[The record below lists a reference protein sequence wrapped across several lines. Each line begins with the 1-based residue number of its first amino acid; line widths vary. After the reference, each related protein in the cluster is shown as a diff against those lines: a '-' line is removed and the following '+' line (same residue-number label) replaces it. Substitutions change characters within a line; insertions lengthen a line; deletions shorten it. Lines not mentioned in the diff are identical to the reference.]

1 MNNSRY
7 LKGPSFYRETD
18 QDIFW
23 GRDEEIQ
30 DLYYL
35 VSNSDFSI
43 CYARSGEGKSSLI
56 NAGLI
61 PLLREKG
68 FLPICIR
75 FTSSNYKEE
84 NPDFDNVI
92 GETLDNAI
100 NKVGNGSFYK
110 SLYIDISQDEISL
123 CDSIWWKLRV
133 NEIRKDAFT
142 TLTPI
147 LIFDQF
153 EEIFTC
159 SENLEWVNKYFAW
172 LESLYNDMNPLDD
185 ANIGRLP
192 KKFKVL
198 LSLRSEYVCELDYW
212 SMQRYFIPS
221 LKNNRY
227 YLKALTENSAE
238 KIVNEIFSKT
248 KIDNI
253 SKEDVLTFSQNDDM
267 ERSYADS
274 PCKSAL
280 KLSLILDTCY
290 RYGEKI
296 NDLVDKKGN
305 VLSLADILDIY
316 YDESTKELSQEQRSK
331 LEDLLVDSNGRRTKV
346 SIVDISAKT
355 KISETQLERLKEKRI
370 ITTTNSNDIEIAHDC
385 MCDIVSK
392 HSTERRKILEQERIL
407 AVKNKWFVMI
417 FVLLTICGVSSFLCW
432 HTWGYNEIHENY
444 KTSRCLSIAIKDT
457 LFGWVGLSSLL
468 LYFLPLTAI
477 GIYCR
482 MKKGVREYVKIT
494 DILSVLCGTLSVIA
508 ACFLRDTIFCNII
521 GTPNLSDSIW
531 YSVVP
536 LLLYFSCVLYLWE
549 NLNIKRKTLFCFSG
563 VILLFPIIEL
573 SNVFFNGFT
582 FLGLALVSIGLLVHT
597 FKKLSIKGCVFC
609 VTMNALVLAASIIAH
624 LGFWPWQE
632 IKYSEVNV
640 HYSKPWK
647 EIVIEKGNKYGA
659 LDAETG
665 DTIVPCLFDGITRD
679 SITGDGFVLLLSPK
693 CEELSDSLFGATDA
707 GSIKKQL
714 EDMGVYAQLNNKNGI
729 RYIGYADQ
737 MLYDISKEDATYKG
751 KAAKAYFAVRDGLYK
766 GIKQNTSISKIDT
779 TALMAL
785 YRMESDSINTLY
797 DILKDSS
804 DVNLTE
810 LLITHSARQM
820 AIATMMDMIN
830 DNRSKFSLLY
840 AFNSYIWSYF
850 SKEFYDKHFDIIANT
865 QLNYNQQIK
874 FGYAGL
880 SNDTIMTTREYDQ
893 SFSLNAKFSNKD
905 FSTLGVLS
913 LWQYVYVHTMS
924 LTTALYKIYFEKNL
938 QSMIDEESQPL
949 ISVLVQLSK
958 SISFDSKDVDKV
970 IANFHTGK
978 DLAESVSDI
987 VSLKHSDQI
996 HLVDSLTSI
1005 IDKYKSFSPF
1015 SFFNEN
1021 SLKNVRNIAKKNI
1034 SIFYTLY
1041 DICSKRNDYQYAIFR
1056 QKLIDNLML
1065 ANFCGSDIINHVN
1078 RLELKDSTYFN
1089 RTYEYM
1095 RGIAH
1100 KVNEIRES
1108 AKALGDNELKQLK
1121 KIVQRNPVLGTPNL
1135 LNFEK

>member
-84 NPDFDNVI
+84 NPDFDNII

-172 LESLYNDMNPLDD
+172 LENLYNDMNPLDD

-212 SMQRYFIPS
+212 SMQRYFIPP

-238 KIVNEIFSKT
+238 KIVNEILSKT

-392 HSTERRKILEQERIL
+392 HSTERRKILEQERII

-432 HTWGYNEIHENY
+432 HTWGYNEIHENCI
-444 KTSRCLSIAIKDT
+444 TSRSLSIAIKDT

-508 ACFLRDTIFCNII
+508 VCFLRDTIFCNII
-521 GTPNLSDSIW
+521 GIPHLSDSMW

-549 NLNIKRKTLFCFSG
+549 NLNIKRKTLFCFPG

-582 FLGLALVSIGLLVHT
+582 FLGLALVSIGLLVLT

-647 EIVIEKGNKYGA
+647 EIIIEKGHKYGA

-665 DTIVPCLFDGITRD
+665 DTIVPCLFDGIT
-679 SITGDGFVLLLSPK
+679 SKGFVLLLSPK

-707 GSIKKQL
+707 GSIKKRL
-714 EDMGVYAQLNNKNGI
+714 EDMDVYAQLNNKNGI

-766 GIKQNTSISKIDT
+766 GIKQNSSINKIDT

-797 DILKDSS
+797 DKLKVRS

-820 AIATMMDMIN
+820 AVATMMDMIN
-830 DNRSKFSLLY
+830 DNRSKFSLLF
-840 AFNSYIWSYF
+840 AFKCYICSYF
-850 SKEFYDKHFDIIANT
+850 SKEFYDKHVDIFANS
-865 QLNYNQQIK
+865 QLNFNQQIK
-874 FGYAGL
+874 YVRL
-880 SNDTIMTTREYDQ
+880 SNDTIMTAREYDQ
-893 SFSLNAKFSNKD
+893 SFSLDAKFSNKD

-913 LWQYVYVHTMS
+913 LWQYVYVNTMS
-924 LTTALYKIYFEKNL
+924 LTTALYKIYLEKNL
-938 QSMIDEESQPL
+938 QSKIDEITQL
-949 ISVLVQLSK
+949 QRSVLVQLSK

-978 DLAESVSDI
+978 DLAKSVRDI

-1015 SFFNEN
+1015 SFINEN
-1021 SLKNVRNIAKKNI
+1021 SLKNIRNIAKKNI

-1041 DICSKRNDYQYAIFR
+1041 DSCSKRNDYQYAIFR
-1056 QKLIDNLML
+1056 QKLIDNLLL
-1065 ANFCGSDIINHVN
+1065 ASFCGSDIINDVN
-1078 RLELKDSTYFN
+1078 RLERKDSTYFN

-1095 RGIAH
+1095 RVIAH
-1100 KVNEIRES
+1100 QVNEIRES
-1108 AKALGDNELKQLK
+1108 AKALGDNELKQIK
-1121 KIVQRNPVLGTPNL
+1121 KILQRNPLLGTPNL

>member
-84 NPDFDNVI
+84 NPDFDNII

-172 LESLYNDMNPLDD
+172 LENLYNDMNPLDD

-212 SMQRYFIPS
+212 SMQRYFIPP

-238 KIVNEIFSKT
+238 KIVNEILSKT

-392 HSTERRKILEQERIL
+392 HSTERRKILEQERII

-432 HTWGYNEIHENY
+432 HTWGYNEIHENCI
-444 KTSRCLSIAIKDT
+444 TSRSLSIAIKDT

-521 GTPNLSDSIW
+521 GLPNLSDSIW

-549 NLNIKRKTLFCFSG
+549 NLNIKRKTLFCFPG

-582 FLGLALVSIGLLVHT
+582 FLGLALVSIGLLVLT

-647 EIVIEKGNKYGA
+647 EIIIEKGHKYGA

-665 DTIVPCLFDGITRD
+665 DTIVPCLFDGIT
-679 SITGDGFVLLLSPK
+679 SKGFVLLLSPK

-707 GSIKKQL
+707 GSIKKRL
-714 EDMGVYAQLNNKNGI
+714 EDMDVYAQLNNKNGI

-766 GIKQNTSISKIDT
+766 GIKQNSSINKIDT

-797 DILKDSS
+797 DKLKVRS

-820 AIATMMDMIN
+820 AVATMMDMIN
-830 DNRSKFSLLY
+830 DNRSKFSLLF
-840 AFNSYIWSYF
+840 AFKCYICSYF
-850 SKEFYDKHFDIIANT
+850 SKEFYDKHVDIFANS
-865 QLNYNQQIK
+865 QLNFNQQIK
-874 FGYAGL
+874 YVRL
-880 SNDTIMTTREYDQ
+880 SNDTIMTAREYDQ
-893 SFSLNAKFSNKD
+893 SFSLDAKFSNKD

-913 LWQYVYVHTMS
+913 LWQCVYVNTMS
-924 LTTALYKIYFEKNL
+924 LTTMLYKKYVNNL
-938 QSMIDEESQPL
+938 QSKIDEIAQL
-949 ISVLVQLSK
+949 QRSVLGKLKKPLPV
-958 SISFDSKDVDKV
+958 DSKNVNKA
-970 IANFHTGK
+970 IANYDMK
-978 DLAESVSDI
+978 KVAELAMGNLFRKNSEQKS
-987 VSLKHSDQI
+987 
-996 HLVDSLTSI
+996 LVDSLASI

-1015 SFFNEN
+1015 SFFNKN
-1021 SLKNVRNIAKKNI
+1021 SLKNVRNIANKNI

-1041 DICSKRNDYQYAIFR
+1041 DSCSKRNDYHYAIFR
-1056 QKLIDNLML
+1056 QKLIDNLLL
-1065 ANFCGSDIINHVN
+1065 ASFCGRDIINDVKC
-1078 RLELKDSTYFN
+1078 LELKDSTYFKQ
-1089 RTYEYM
+1089 TYKYM
-1095 RGIAH
+1095 RNLAKEVKKTREED
-1100 KVNEIRES
+1100 KVLEDI
-1108 AKALGDNELKQLK
+1108 LKQLK
-1121 KIVQRNPVLGTPNL
+1121 KALQRNPILSTLNL

>member
-84 NPDFDNVI
+84 NPDFDNII

-172 LESLYNDMNPLDD
+172 LENLYNDMNPLDD

-212 SMQRYFIPS
+212 SMQRYFIPP

-238 KIVNEIFSKT
+238 KIVNEILSKT

-392 HSTERRKILEQERIL
+392 HSTERRKILEQERII

-432 HTWGYNEIHENY
+432 HTWGYNEIHENCR
-444 KTSRCLSIAIKDT
+444 TSRSLSIAIKDT

-508 ACFLRDTIFCNII
+508 VCFLRDTIFCNII
-521 GTPNLSDSIW
+521 GIPHLSDSMW

-549 NLNIKRKTLFCFSG
+549 NLNIKRKTLFCFPG

-647 EIVIEKGNKYGA
+647 EIIIEKGHKYGA

-665 DTIVPCLFDGITRD
+665 DTIVPCLFDGIT
-679 SITGDGFVLLLSPK
+679 SDGFVLLLSPK
-693 CEELSDSLFGATDA
+693 CEELSDSLWGATDA
-707 GSIKKQL
+707 GSIKKRL

-830 DNRSKFSLLY
+830 DNSSKFSLLS

-874 FGYAGL
+874 IGYAGL
-880 SNDTIMTTREYDQ
+880 SNDTITTTREYDQ
-893 SFSLNAKFSNKD
+893 SFSLDAKFSNKD

-913 LWQYVYVHTMS
+913 LWQCVYVNTMS
-924 LTTALYKIYFEKNL
+924 LTTALYKIYLEKNL

-978 DLAESVSDI
+978 DLAKSVRDI

-1015 SFFNEN
+1015 SFINEN
-1021 SLKNVRNIAKKNI
+1021 SLKNIRNIAKKNI

-1041 DICSKRNDYQYAIFR
+1041 DSCSKRNDYQYAIFR
-1056 QKLIDNLML
+1056 QKLIDNLLL
-1065 ANFCGSDIINHVN
+1065 ASFCGSDIINDVN
-1078 RLELKDSTYFN
+1078 RLERKDSTYFN

-1095 RGIAH
+1095 RVIAH
-1100 KVNEIRES
+1100 QVNEIRES
-1108 AKALGDNELKQLK
+1108 AKALGDNELKQIK
-1121 KIVQRNPVLGTPNL
+1121 KILQRNPLLGTPNL

>member
-84 NPDFDNVI
+84 NPDFDNII

-172 LESLYNDMNPLDD
+172 LENLYNDMNPLDD

-212 SMQRYFIPS
+212 SMQRYFIPP

-238 KIVNEIFSKT
+238 KIVNEILSKT

-392 HSTERRKILEQERIL
+392 HSTERRKILEQERII

-432 HTWGYNEIHENY
+432 HTWGYNEIHENCI
-444 KTSRCLSIAIKDT
+444 TSRSLSIAIKDT

-508 ACFLRDTIFCNII
+508 VCFLRDTIFCNII
-521 GTPNLSDSIW
+521 GIPHLSDSMW

-549 NLNIKRKTLFCFSG
+549 NLNIKRKTLFCFPG

-582 FLGLALVSIGLLVHT
+582 FLGLALVSIGLLVLT

-647 EIVIEKGNKYGA
+647 EIIIEKGHKYGA

-665 DTIVPCLFDGITRD
+665 DTIVPCLFDGIT
-679 SITGDGFVLLLSPK
+679 SDGFVLLLSPK
-693 CEELSDSLFGATDA
+693 CEELSDSLWGATDA
-707 GSIKKQL
+707 GSIKKRL

-797 DILKDSS
+797 DKLKVRS

-820 AIATMMDMIN
+820 AVATMMDMIN
-830 DNRSKFSLLY
+830 DNRSKFSLLF
-840 AFNSYIWSYF
+840 AFKCYICSYF
-850 SKEFYDKHFDIIANT
+850 SKEFYDKHVDIFANS
-865 QLNYNQQIK
+865 QLNFNQQIK
-874 FGYAGL
+874 YVRL
-880 SNDTIMTTREYDQ
+880 SNDTIMTAREYDQ
-893 SFSLNAKFSNKD
+893 SFSLDAKFSNKD

-913 LWQYVYVHTMS
+913 LWQCVYVNTMS
-924 LTTALYKIYFEKNL
+924 LTTMLYKKYVNNL
-938 QSMIDEESQPL
+938 QSKIDEIAQL
-949 ISVLVQLSK
+949 QRSVLGKLKKPLPV
-958 SISFDSKDVDKV
+958 DSKNVNKA
-970 IANFHTGK
+970 IANYDMK
-978 DLAESVSDI
+978 KVAELAMGNLFRKNSEQKS
-987 VSLKHSDQI
+987 
-996 HLVDSLTSI
+996 LVDSLASI

-1015 SFFNEN
+1015 SFINEN
-1021 SLKNVRNIAKKNI
+1021 SLKNIRNIAKKNI

-1041 DICSKRNDYQYAIFR
+1041 DSCSKRNDYQYAIFR
-1056 QKLIDNLML
+1056 QKLIDNLLL
-1065 ANFCGSDIINHVN
+1065 ASFCGSDIINDVN
-1078 RLELKDSTYFN
+1078 RLERKDSTYFN

-1095 RGIAH
+1095 RVIAH
-1100 KVNEIRES
+1100 QVNEIRES
-1108 AKALGDNELKQLK
+1108 AKALGDNELKQIK
-1121 KIVQRNPVLGTPNL
+1121 KILQRNPLLGTPNL

>member
-84 NPDFDNVI
+84 NPDFDNII

-172 LESLYNDMNPLDD
+172 LENLYNDMNPLDD

-212 SMQRYFIPS
+212 SMQRYFIPP

-238 KIVNEIFSKT
+238 KIVNEILSKT

-392 HSTERRKILEQERIL
+392 HSTERRKILEQERII

-432 HTWGYNEIHENY
+432 HTWGYNEIHENCR
-444 KTSRCLSIAIKDT
+444 TSRSLSIAIKDT

-508 ACFLRDTIFCNII
+508 VCFLRDTIFCNII
-521 GTPNLSDSIW
+521 GIPHLSDSMW

-549 NLNIKRKTLFCFSG
+549 NLNIKRKTLFCFPG

-582 FLGLALVSIGLLVHT
+582 FLGLALVSIGLLVLT

-647 EIVIEKGNKYGA
+647 EIIIEKGHKYGA

-665 DTIVPCLFDGITRD
+665 DTIVPCLFDGIT
-679 SITGDGFVLLLSPK
+679 SDGFVLLLSPK
-693 CEELSDSLFGATDA
+693 CEELSDSLWGATDA
-707 GSIKKQL
+707 GSIKKRL

-830 DNRSKFSLLY
+830 DNSSKFSLLS
-840 AFNSYIWSYF
+840 AFNSYIWPYF
-850 SKEFYDKHFDIIANT
+850 SKEFYDKHVDIFANS
-865 QLNYNQQIK
+865 QLNFNQQIK
-874 FGYAGL
+874 YVRL
-880 SNDTIMTTREYDQ
+880 SNDTIMTAREYDQ
-893 SFSLNAKFSNKD
+893 SFSLDAKFSNKD

-913 LWQYVYVHTMS
+913 LWQYVYVNTMS
-924 LTTALYKIYFEKNL
+924 LTTMLYKKYVNNL
-938 QSMIDEESQPL
+938 QSKIDEIAQL
-949 ISVLVQLSK
+949 QRSVLGKLKKPLPV
-958 SISFDSKDVDKV
+958 DSKNVNKA
-970 IANFHTGK
+970 IANYDMK
-978 DLAESVSDI
+978 KVAELAMGNLFRKNSEQKS
-987 VSLKHSDQI
+987 
-996 HLVDSLTSI
+996 LVDSLASI

-1015 SFFNEN
+1015 SFFNKN
-1021 SLKNVRNIAKKNI
+1021 SLKNVRNIANKNI

-1041 DICSKRNDYQYAIFR
+1041 DSCSKRNDYHYAIFR
-1056 QKLIDNLML
+1056 QKLIDNLLL
-1065 ANFCGSDIINHVN
+1065 ASFCGRDIINDVKC
-1078 RLELKDSTYFN
+1078 LELKDSTYFKQ
-1089 RTYEYM
+1089 TYKYM
-1095 RGIAH
+1095 RNLAKEVKKTREED
-1100 KVNEIRES
+1100 KVLEDI
-1108 AKALGDNELKQLK
+1108 LKQLK
-1121 KIVQRNPVLGTPNL
+1121 KALQRNPILSTLNL

>member
-84 NPDFDNVI
+84 NPDFDNII

-172 LESLYNDMNPLDD
+172 LENLYNDMNPLDD

-212 SMQRYFIPS
+212 SMQRYFIPP

-238 KIVNEIFSKT
+238 KIVNEILSKT

-392 HSTERRKILEQERIL
+392 HSTERRKILEQERII

-432 HTWGYNEIHENY
+432 HTWGYNEIHENCI
-444 KTSRCLSIAIKDT
+444 TSRSLSIAIKDT

-521 GTPNLSDSIW
+521 GLPNLSDSIW

-549 NLNIKRKTLFCFSG
+549 NLNIKRKTLFCFPG

-647 EIVIEKGNKYGA
+647 EIIIEKEHKYGA

-665 DTIVPCLFDGITRD
+665 DTIVPCLFDGIT
-679 SITGDGFVLLLSPK
+679 SDGFVLLLSPK
-693 CEELSDSLFGATDA
+693 CEELSDSLWGATDA

-714 EDMGVYAQLNNKNGI
+714 EDMDVYAQLNNKNGI

-737 MLYDISKEDATYKG
+737 ILYDISKEDATYKG

-797 DILKDSS
+797 YILKDSS

-880 SNDTIMTTREYDQ
+880 SNDTITTTREYDQ
-893 SFSLNAKFSNKD
+893 SFSLDAKFSNKD

-913 LWQYVYVHTMS
+913 LWQCVYVNTMS
-924 LTTALYKIYFEKNL
+924 LTTMLYKKYVNNL
-938 QSMIDEESQPL
+938 QSKIDEIAQL
-949 ISVLVQLSK
+949 QRSVLGKLKKPLPV
-958 SISFDSKDVDKV
+958 DSKNVNKA
-970 IANFHTGK
+970 IANYDMK
-978 DLAESVSDI
+978 KVAELAMGNLFRKNSEQKS
-987 VSLKHSDQI
+987 
-996 HLVDSLTSI
+996 LVDSLASI

-1015 SFFNEN
+1015 SFFNKN
-1021 SLKNVRNIAKKNI
+1021 SLKNVRSIANKNI

-1041 DICSKRNDYQYAIFR
+1041 DSCSKRNDYQYAIFR
-1056 QKLIDNLML
+1056 QKLIDNLLL
-1065 ANFCGSDIINHVN
+1065 ASFCGRDIINDVKC
-1078 RLELKDSTYFN
+1078 LELKDSTYFKQ
-1089 RTYEYM
+1089 TYKYM
-1095 RGIAH
+1095 RNLAKEVKKTREED
-1100 KVNEIRES
+1100 KVLEDI
-1108 AKALGDNELKQLK
+1108 LKQLK
-1121 KIVQRNPVLGTPNL
+1121 KALQRNPILSTLNL

>member
-84 NPDFDNVI
+84 NPDFDNII

-172 LESLYNDMNPLDD
+172 LENLYNDMNPLDD

-212 SMQRYFIPS
+212 SMQRYFIPP

-238 KIVNEIFSKT
+238 KIVNEILSKT

-392 HSTERRKILEQERIL
+392 HSTERRKILEQERII

-432 HTWGYNEIHENY
+432 HTWGYNEIHENCR
-444 KTSRCLSIAIKDT
+444 TSRSLSIAIKDT

-508 ACFLRDTIFCNII
+508 VCFLRDTIFCNII
-521 GTPNLSDSIW
+521 GIPHLSDSMW

-549 NLNIKRKTLFCFSG
+549 NLNIKRKTLFCFPG

-582 FLGLALVSIGLLVHT
+582 FLGLALVSIGLLVLT

-647 EIVIEKGNKYGA
+647 EIIIEKGHKYGA

-665 DTIVPCLFDGITRD
+665 DTIVPCLFDGIT
-679 SITGDGFVLLLSPK
+679 SDGFVLLLSPK
-693 CEELSDSLFGATDA
+693 CEELSDSLWGATDA
-707 GSIKKQL
+707 GSIKKRL

-820 AIATMMDMIN
+820 AVATMMDMIN
-830 DNRSKFSLLY
+830 DNRSKFSLLF
-840 AFNSYIWSYF
+840 AFKCYICSYF
-850 SKEFYDKHFDIIANT
+850 SKEFYDKHVDIFANS
-865 QLNYNQQIK
+865 QLNFNQQIK
-874 FGYAGL
+874 YVRL
-880 SNDTIMTTREYDQ
+880 SNDTIMTAREYDQ
-893 SFSLNAKFSNKD
+893 SFSLDAKFSNKD

-913 LWQYVYVHTMS
+913 LWQYVYVNTMS
-924 LTTALYKIYFEKNL
+924 LTTMLYKKYVNNL
-938 QSMIDEESQPL
+938 QSKIDEIAQL
-949 ISVLVQLSK
+949 QRSVLGKLKKPLPV
-958 SISFDSKDVDKV
+958 DSKNVNKA
-970 IANFHTGK
+970 IANYDMK
-978 DLAESVSDI
+978 KVAELAMGNLFRKNSEQKS
-987 VSLKHSDQI
+987 
-996 HLVDSLTSI
+996 LVDSLASI

-1015 SFFNEN
+1015 SFFNKN
-1021 SLKNVRNIAKKNI
+1021 SLKNVRNIANKNI

-1041 DICSKRNDYQYAIFR
+1041 DSCSKRNDYHYAIFR
-1056 QKLIDNLML
+1056 QKLIDNLLL
-1065 ANFCGSDIINHVN
+1065 ASFCGRDIINDVKC
-1078 RLELKDSTYFN
+1078 LELKDSTYFKQ
-1089 RTYEYM
+1089 TYKYM
-1095 RGIAH
+1095 RNLAKEVKKTREED
-1100 KVNEIRES
+1100 KVLEDI
-1108 AKALGDNELKQLK
+1108 LKQLK
-1121 KIVQRNPVLGTPNL
+1121 KALQRNPILSTLNL

>member
-84 NPDFDNVI
+84 NPDFDNII

-172 LESLYNDMNPLDD
+172 LENLYNDMNPLDD

-212 SMQRYFIPS
+212 SMQRYFIPP

-238 KIVNEIFSKT
+238 KIVNEILSKT

-253 SKEDVLTFSQNDDM
+253 SKEDVLTFSQNDDF

-392 HSTERRKILEQERIL
+392 HSTERRKILEQERII

-432 HTWGYNEIHENY
+432 HTWGYNEIHENCR
-444 KTSRCLSIAIKDT
+444 TSRSLSIAIKDT

-521 GTPNLSDSIW
+521 GLPNLSDSIW

-549 NLNIKRKTLFCFSG
+549 NLNIKRKTLFF
-563 VILLFPIIEL
+563 
-573 SNVFFNGFT
+573 
-582 FLGLALVSIGLLVHT
+582 
-597 FKKLSIKGCVFC
+597 
-609 VTMNALVLAASIIAH
+609 
-624 LGFWPWQE
+624 
-632 IKYSEVNV
+632 
-640 HYSKPWK
+640 
-647 EIVIEKGNKYGA
+647 
-659 LDAETG
+659 
-665 DTIVPCLFDGITRD
+665 
-679 SITGDGFVLLLSPK
+679 
-693 CEELSDSLFGATDA
+693 
-707 GSIKKQL
+707 
-714 EDMGVYAQLNNKNGI
+714 
-729 RYIGYADQ
+729 
-737 MLYDISKEDATYKG
+737 
-751 KAAKAYFAVRDGLYK
+751 
-766 GIKQNTSISKIDT
+766 
-779 TALMAL
+779 
-785 YRMESDSINTLY
+785 
-797 DILKDSS
+797 
-804 DVNLTE
+804 
-810 LLITHSARQM
+810 
-820 AIATMMDMIN
+820 
-830 DNRSKFSLLY
+830 
-840 AFNSYIWSYF
+840 
-850 SKEFYDKHFDIIANT
+850 
-865 QLNYNQQIK
+865 
-874 FGYAGL
+874 
-880 SNDTIMTTREYDQ
+880 
-893 SFSLNAKFSNKD
+893 
-905 FSTLGVLS
+905 
-913 LWQYVYVHTMS
+913 
-924 LTTALYKIYFEKNL
+924 
-938 QSMIDEESQPL
+938 
-949 ISVLVQLSK
+949 
-958 SISFDSKDVDKV
+958 
-970 IANFHTGK
+970 
-978 DLAESVSDI
+978 
-987 VSLKHSDQI
+987 
-996 HLVDSLTSI
+996 
-1005 IDKYKSFSPF
+1005 
-1015 SFFNEN
+1015 
-1021 SLKNVRNIAKKNI
+1021 
-1034 SIFYTLY
+1034 
-1041 DICSKRNDYQYAIFR
+1041 
-1056 QKLIDNLML
+1056 
-1065 ANFCGSDIINHVN
+1065 
-1078 RLELKDSTYFN
+1078 
-1089 RTYEYM
+1089 
-1095 RGIAH
+1095 
-1100 KVNEIRES
+1100 
-1108 AKALGDNELKQLK
+1108 
-1121 KIVQRNPVLGTPNL
+1121 
-1135 LNFEK
+1135 

>member
-84 NPDFDNVI
+84 NPDFDNII

-172 LESLYNDMNPLDD
+172 LENLYNDMNPLDD

-212 SMQRYFIPS
+212 SMQRYFIPP

-238 KIVNEIFSKT
+238 KIVNEILSKT

-392 HSTERRKILEQERIL
+392 HSTERRKILEQGRII

-432 HTWGYNEIHENY
+432 HTWGYNEIHENCI
-444 KTSRCLSIAIKDT
+444 TSRSLSIAIKDT

-508 ACFLRDTIFCNII
+508 VCFLRDTIFCNII
-521 GTPNLSDSIW
+521 GIPHLSDSMW

-549 NLNIKRKTLFCFSG
+549 NLNIKRKTLFCFPG

-582 FLGLALVSIGLLVHT
+582 FLGLALVSIGLLVLT

-624 LGFWPWQE
+624 LGFWPWK
-632 IKYSEVNV
+632 ITNYSEVKK
-640 HYSKPWK
+640 YSKPWK
-647 EIVIEKGNKYGA
+647 YIIIEKGHRYGA
-659 LDAETG
+659 LDAITG
-665 DTIVPCLFDGITRD
+665 DTIVPCLFDGITPGRF
-679 SITGDGFVLLLSPK
+679 IMLLSPK
-693 CEELSDSLFGATDA
+693 CEELSDSLFGGTDA
-707 GSIKKQL
+707 NSIKELLKNRG
-714 EDMGVYAQLNNKNGI
+714 DYAQLNNKNGI
-729 RYIGYADQ
+729 SYVWNADKK
-737 MLYDISKEDATYKG
+737 LYDISKEDTIYKG
-751 KAAKAYFAVRDGLYK
+751 KAAKIYFAVRDGLYK
-766 GIKQNTSISKIDT
+766 AIKQNTSINKIDT

-785 YRMESDSINTLY
+785 YRMERDSIDTLCNH
-797 DILKDSS
+797 LKDSS
-804 DVNLTE
+804 SIDDTE
-810 LLITHSARQM
+810 LLLTHTTRQM
-820 AIATMMDMIN
+820 AIATMIDMIN
-830 DNRSKFSLLY
+830 DNRSKYSLLI
-840 AFNSYIWSYF
+840 AFTSYKLSYF
-850 SKEFYDKHFDIIANT
+850 SKE
-865 QLNYNQQIK
+865 
-874 FGYAGL
+874 
-880 SNDTIMTTREYDQ
+880 
-893 SFSLNAKFSNKD
+893 
-905 FSTLGVLS
+905 
-913 LWQYVYVHTMS
+913 
-924 LTTALYKIYFEKNL
+924 
-938 QSMIDEESQPL
+938 
-949 ISVLVQLSK
+949 
-958 SISFDSKDVDKV
+958 
-970 IANFHTGK
+970 
-978 DLAESVSDI
+978 
-987 VSLKHSDQI
+987 
-996 HLVDSLTSI
+996 
-1005 IDKYKSFSPF
+1005 
-1015 SFFNEN
+1015 
-1021 SLKNVRNIAKKNI
+1021 
-1034 SIFYTLY
+1034 
-1041 DICSKRNDYQYAIFR
+1041 
-1056 QKLIDNLML
+1056 
-1065 ANFCGSDIINHVN
+1065 
-1078 RLELKDSTYFN
+1078 
-1089 RTYEYM
+1089 
-1095 RGIAH
+1095 
-1100 KVNEIRES
+1100 
-1108 AKALGDNELKQLK
+1108 
-1121 KIVQRNPVLGTPNL
+1121 
-1135 LNFEK
+1135 

>member
-84 NPDFDNVI
+84 NPDFDNII

-172 LESLYNDMNPLDD
+172 LENLYNDMNPLDD

-212 SMQRYFIPS
+212 SMQRYFIPP

-238 KIVNEIFSKT
+238 KIVNEILSKT

-392 HSTERRKILEQERIL
+392 HSTERRKILEQERII

-432 HTWGYNEIHENY
+432 HTWGYNEIHENCI
-444 KTSRCLSIAIKDT
+444 TSRSLSIAIKDT

-521 GTPNLSDSIW
+521 GLPNLSDSIW

-549 NLNIKRKTLFCFSG
+549 NLNIKRKTLFFFPG

-582 FLGLALVSIGLLVHT
+582 FLGLALVSIGLLVFT

-647 EIVIEKGNKYGA
+647 EIIIEKGHKYGA

-665 DTIVPCLFDGITRD
+665 DTIVPCLFDGIT
-679 SITGDGFVLLLSPK
+679 SKGFVLLLSPK

-707 GSIKKQL
+707 GSIKKRL
-714 EDMGVYAQLNNKNGI
+714 EDMDVYAQLNNKNGI

-766 GIKQNTSISKIDT
+766 GIKQNSSINKIDT

-797 DILKDSS
+797 DKLKVRS

-820 AIATMMDMIN
+820 AVATMMDMIN
-830 DNRSKFSLLY
+830 DNRSKFSLLF
-840 AFNSYIWSYF
+840 AFKCYICSYF
-850 SKEFYDKHFDIIANT
+850 SKEFYDKHVDIFANS
-865 QLNYNQQIK
+865 QLNFNQQIK
-874 FGYAGL
+874 YVRL
-880 SNDTIMTTREYDQ
+880 SNDTIMTAREYDQ
-893 SFSLNAKFSNKD
+893 SFSLDAKFSNKD

-913 LWQYVYVHTMS
+913 LWQYVYVNTMS
-924 LTTALYKIYFEKNL
+924 LTTALYKIYLEKNL
-938 QSMIDEESQPL
+938 QSKIDEITQL
-949 ISVLVQLSK
+949 QRSVLVQLSK

-978 DLAESVSDI
+978 DLAKSVRDI

-1015 SFFNEN
+1015 SFINEN
-1021 SLKNVRNIAKKNI
+1021 SLKNIRNIAKKNI

-1041 DICSKRNDYQYAIFR
+1041 DSCSKRNDYQYAIFR
-1056 QKLIDNLML
+1056 QKLIDNLLL
-1065 ANFCGSDIINHVN
+1065 ASFCGSDIINDVN
-1078 RLELKDSTYFN
+1078 RLERKDSTYFN

-1095 RGIAH
+1095 RVIAH
-1100 KVNEIRES
+1100 QVNEIRES
-1108 AKALGDNELKQLK
+1108 AKALGDNELKQIK
-1121 KIVQRNPVLGTPNL
+1121 KILQRNPLLGTPNL

>member
-84 NPDFDNVI
+84 NPDFDNII

-172 LESLYNDMNPLDD
+172 LENLYNDMNPLDD

-212 SMQRYFIPS
+212 SMQRYFIPP

-238 KIVNEIFSKT
+238 KIVNEILSKT

-392 HSTERRKILEQERIL
+392 HSTERRKILEQERII

-432 HTWGYNEIHENY
+432 HTWGYNEIHENCI
-444 KTSRCLSIAIKDT
+444 TSRSLSIAIKDT

-508 ACFLRDTIFCNII
+508 VCFLRDTIFCNII
-521 GTPNLSDSIW
+521 GIPHLSDSMW

-549 NLNIKRKTLFCFSG
+549 NLNIKRKTLFCFPG

-573 SNVFFNGFT
+573 SNVLFNGFT
-582 FLGLALVSIGLLVHT
+582 FLGLALVSIGLLVLT

-647 EIVIEKGNKYGA
+647 EIIIEKGHKYGA

-665 DTIVPCLFDGITRD
+665 DTIVPCLFDGIT
-679 SITGDGFVLLLSPK
+679 SDGFVLLLSPK
-693 CEELSDSLFGATDA
+693 CEELSDSLWGATDA
-707 GSIKKQL
+707 GSIKKRL

-840 AFNSYIWSYF
+840 TFNSYICSYF
-850 SKEFYDKHFDIIANT
+850 SKEFYDKHVDIFANS
-865 QLNYNQQIK
+865 QLNFNQQIK
-874 FGYAGL
+874 YVRL
-880 SNDTIMTTREYDQ
+880 SNDTIMTAREYDQ
-893 SFSLNAKFSNKD
+893 SFSLDAKFSNKD

-913 LWQYVYVHTMS
+913 LWQCVYVNTMS
-924 LTTALYKIYFEKNL
+924 LTTMLYKKYVNNL
-938 QSMIDEESQPL
+938 QSKIDEIAQL
-949 ISVLVQLSK
+949 QRSVLGKLKKPLPV
-958 SISFDSKDVDKV
+958 DSKNVNKA
-970 IANFHTGK
+970 IANYDMK
-978 DLAESVSDI
+978 KVAELAMGNLFRKNSEQKS
-987 VSLKHSDQI
+987 
-996 HLVDSLTSI
+996 LVDSLASI

-1015 SFFNEN
+1015 SFFNKN
-1021 SLKNVRNIAKKNI
+1021 SLKNVRNIANKNI

-1041 DICSKRNDYQYAIFR
+1041 DSCSKRNDYHYAIFR
-1056 QKLIDNLML
+1056 QKLIDNLLL
-1065 ANFCGSDIINHVN
+1065 ASFCGRDIINDVKC
-1078 RLELKDSTYFN
+1078 LELKDSTYFKQ
-1089 RTYEYM
+1089 TYKYM
-1095 RGIAH
+1095 RNLAKEVKKTREED
-1100 KVNEIRES
+1100 KVLEDI
-1108 AKALGDNELKQLK
+1108 LKQLK
-1121 KIVQRNPVLGTPNL
+1121 KALQRNPILSTLNL